1 MDKVSVWPHPV
12 CDIEWEAEMRDAFS
26 RSKAPIRDLPGEPW
40 FFLAEQPLA
49 NAGMYSVRPDK
60 EIAALGRAIL
70 KVGGHAAFVLL
81 DVDQTSSKLDVLG
94 TERFGQK
101 GDEVSPVEMVV
112 GSPVLALDGVA
123 QFFAPQEATVLPATK
138 DDRGGT
144 DRDPRHSLA
153 KPVAAKQTGSVRADL
168 NARPDLALR
177 DGLLKQRNLETG
189 PTQRNS
195 GGHASDAGA
204 DHQTMKTFHRAT
216 SRMRG
221 ISEDSFE
228 TIRRLA
234 LSQRTRAVMP
244 ESPLAPIQ
252 SLART
257 VVPQLVENASSN
269 SARSLDDQ
277 SLTKLMAASEPNG
290 GDASGPPTSRTPR
303 STGK

>member
-1 MDKVSVWPHPV
+1 SV
-12 CDIEWEAEMRDAFS
+12 
-26 RSKAPIRDLPGEPW
+26 
-40 FFLAEQPLA
+40 
-49 NAGMYSVRPDK
+49 
-60 EIAALGRAIL
+60 
-70 KVGGHAAFVLL
+70 
-81 DVDQTSSKLDVLG
+81 
-94 TERFGQK
+94 
-101 GDEVSPVEMVV
+101 
-112 GSPVLALDGVA
+112 
-123 QFFAPQEATVLPATK
+123 
-138 DDRGGT
+138 
-144 DRDPRHSLA
+144 A
-153 KPVAAKQTGSVRADL
+153 KPVAPKQTGSVRADL

-177 DGLLKQRNLETG
+177 DGLLKQRNLATG

-204 DHQTMKTFHRAT
+204 DHQSMKTFHRAT

-234 LSQRTRAVMP
+234 LSHRTSAVMP

-269 SARSLDDQ
+269 SARPLDGQ

-290 GDASGPPTSRTPR
+290 GDASGPDVEEPTRAREIASAFEKFADLGLRIGVVARIEQDPLTTR
-303 STGK
+303 RRRLGQDVGVEVVECLDYACARNERAEYLA